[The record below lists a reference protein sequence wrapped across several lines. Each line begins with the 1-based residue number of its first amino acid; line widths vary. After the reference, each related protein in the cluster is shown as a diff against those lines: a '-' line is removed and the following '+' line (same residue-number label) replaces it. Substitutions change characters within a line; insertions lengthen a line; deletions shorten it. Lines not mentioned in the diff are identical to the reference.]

1 MNWIQNF
8 VKKIFKIKPAREKE
22 VVIIEPHTYLADVIR
37 NKLWYRGNSAELE
50 QFFKKTA
57 KWDAEKARFW
67 AAEAQGSVRK
77 IHSGIVSTV
86 IDRYRNGRSVL

>member
-37 NKLWYRGNSAELE
+37 NKLWYWGNSAELE
-50 QFFKKTA
+50 QFFK
-57 KWDAEKARFW
+57 RL
-67 AAEAQGSVRK
+67 
-77 IHSGIVSTV
+77 
-86 IDRYRNGRSVL
+86 RNGMRRKPGSGQQRHRAA